1 MTDVLE
7 NEIVDE
13 TSGVISRLSLLKEEA
28 DLLGVPYPNNITAT
42 KLEERI
48 EEHKKKLE
56 EEEKKTNA
64 SKPYSDE
71 SKDELKVN
79 TYNSSLVGKT
89 RAEAFKQIRFKLIVN
104 DPNLQEATGISVTA
118 GNEIVGH
125 VTRIIPTNVEAWHAE
140 AIIVEHLKAQRFQ
153 QFKSKKYKDISY
165 TDSEGAVLMP
175 RFTIIEL
182 PPLTEEELAQ
192 LKNDQV
198 RRNTGRAED

>member
-7 NEIVDE
+7 NEMVDE

-28 DLLGVPYPNNITAT
+28 DLLGVQYPNNITAT

-48 EEHKKKLE
+48 EEHKRKQEELKKA
-56 EEEKKTNA
+56 NA
-64 SKPYSDE
+64 FKESLDE
-71 SKDELKVN
+71 NKDEIKFN
-79 TYNSSLVGKT
+79 NYKPSLVGKT

-125 VTRIIPTNVEAWHAE
+125 VTRIIPTNVDAWHAE

-175 RFTIIEL
+175 RFTVIEL

>member
-1 MTDVLE
+1 MTDVLK
-7 NEIVDE
+7 NEIVEE

-28 DLLGVPYPNNITAT
+28 DLLGVTYPNNITAT

-48 EEHKKKLE
+48 EEHKRKQ
-56 EEEKKTNA
+56 EEEKKAKA
-64 SKPYSDE
+64 SKTYSDE
-71 SKDELKVN
+71 SKDEIKFN
-79 TYNSSLVGKT
+79 NYNPSLVGKT

-140 AIIVEHLKAQRFQ
+140 AIIVEHLKSQRFQ
-153 QFKSKKYKDISY
+153 QFKSKKYKDITY

-192 LKNDQV
+192 LKNDQI